1 MMKHY
6 KSFLIT
12 FFLFSSFSQLQVMG
26 EEEQTVV
33 PKPFAEFFS
42 ENMKKTDGTFPV
54 YQEGNRVYME
64 FPRKW
69 NGREIEV
76 SGQIDRGFGMINR
89 SVKSL
94 GVVRLAIPDSMS
106 VEFLQPFYAERIMD
120 RKSTY
125 WDAFRASNVPVAGVE
140 YPAVA
145 ISKVGNPIIDITDVV
160 KGEKEWVS
168 YSQYSEV
175 RSLDPDMSRLN
186 SVQTF
191 LPVKGNVPDREGV
204 ELKLVRYHE
213 AESEQY
219 AFNSMAIILPNGSKP
234 LYLSICIRLLPKED
248 MPIRL
253 AAEGLDI
260 QTIHFKDYSQNPY
273 TVVDDSLVMRLH
285 PNNACTV
292 YVDSLVPNSYKAALQ
307 KGILS
312 WNESLAKAKVKLKI
326 HLNSIKPGIDAASV
340 PFLVSY
346 DMGKVGVS
354 SQKTVHP
361 RTGEILSFRMNI
373 GHDFKKPLSPVEL
386 QKLIHQEFGQVLG
399 LSKVSDDAA
408 QLKALSY
415 LYSAQKSRQVYQDR
429 EIITKK

>member
-1 MMKHY
+1 M
-6 KSFLIT
+6 
-12 FFLFSSFSQLQVMG
+12 FFLFSSFSLLQVMG
-26 EEEQTVV
+26 EEEQIVV

-42 ENMKKTDGTFPV
+42 ENMKKTDGAFPV

>member
-1 MMKHY
+1 M
-6 KSFLIT
+6 
-12 FFLFSSFSQLQVMG
+12 FFLFSSFSLLQVMG

-42 ENMKKTDGTFPV
+42 ENMKKTDGAFPV

-94 GVVRLAIPDSMS
+94 GVVRLVIPDSMS

-168 YSQYSEV
+168 YSQYPDV
-175 RSLDPDMSRLN
+175 RSLVPDMSKLN

-292 YVDSLVPNSYKAALQ
+292 YVDSLIPNSYKAALQ

-312 WNESLAKAKVKLKI
+312 WNESLAKAKVKLRI

>member
-1 MMKHY
+1 M
-6 KSFLIT
+6 

-42 ENMKKTDGTFPV
+42 ENMKKTDGAFPV

-219 AFNSMAIILPNGSKP
+219 AYNSMAIILPNGSKP
-234 LYLSICIRLLPKED
+234 LYLSICIRLLPEED

-253 AAEGLDI
+253 ATEGLDI

-312 WNESLAKAKVKLKI
+312 WNESLAKAKVKLRI

-346 DMGKVGVS
+346 DMGKAGIS

-399 LSKVSDDAA
+399 LSKVSDGAA

>member
-6 KSFLIT
+6 KSFLIM

-33 PKPFAEFFS
+33 PKPFAEFLS

-145 ISKVGNPIIDITDVV
+145 ISQDGNPIIDITDVV

-168 YSQYSEV
+168 YSQYPDV
-175 RSLDPDMSRLN
+175 RSLDPDMSKLN
-186 SVQTF
+186 SVQVIS
-191 LPVKGNVPDREGV
+191 PQKGNSSGREEV
-204 ELKLVRYHE
+204 VLKVVRYHE

-234 LYLSICIRLLPKED
+234 LYLSICIRLLPEED

-253 AAEGLDI
+253 ATEGLDI

-292 YVDSLVPNSYKAALQ
+292 YVDSLVPNKYKEALQ

-312 WNESLAKAKVKLKI
+312 WNESLAKAKVKLRI

>member
-1 MMKHY
+1 M
-6 KSFLIT
+6 
-12 FFLFSSFSQLQVMG
+12 FFLFSSFSLLQVMG
-26 EEEQTVV
+26 EEEQIVV

-42 ENMKKTDGTFPV
+42 ENMKKTDGAFPV

-94 GVVRLAIPDSMS
+94 GVVRLTIPDSMS

-219 AFNSMAIILPNGSKP
+219 AYYSMAIILPNGSKP
-234 LYLSICIRLLPKED
+234 LYLSICIRLLPEED

-312 WNESLAKAKVKLKI
+312 WNESLAKAKVKLRI

>member
-6 KSFLIT
+6 KSFLIM
-12 FFLFSSFSQLQVMG
+12 FFLFSSFSLLQVMG

-42 ENMKKTDGTFPV
+42 ENMKKTDGAFPV
-54 YQEGNRVYME
+54 FQEGNRVYME

-76 SGQIDRGFGMINR
+76 SGQIDCGFGMINR

-145 ISKVGNPIIDITDVV
+145 ISKEGNPIIDITDVV

-219 AFNSMAIILPNGSKP
+219 AYNSMAIILPNGSKP

-253 AAEGLDI
+253 ATEGLDI

-312 WNESLAKAKVKLKI
+312 WNESLAKAKVRLRI
-326 HLNSIKPGIDAASV
+326 HLNSIKSGIDAASV

>member
-1 MMKHY
+1 M
-6 KSFLIT
+6 

-42 ENMKKTDGTFPV
+42 ENMKKTDGAFPV

-94 GVVRLAIPDSMS
+94 GVVRLVIPDSMS

-219 AFNSMAIILPNGSKP
+219 AYNSMAIILPNGSKP
-234 LYLSICIRLLPKED
+234 LYLSICIRLLPEED

-253 AAEGLDI
+253 ATEGLDI

-312 WNESLAKAKVKLKI
+312 WNESLAKAKVKLRI
-326 HLNSIKPGIDAASV
+326 HLNSIKSGIDAASV

-373 GHDFKKPLSPVEL
+373 GHDFKKALSPVEL

>member
-1 MMKHY
+1 M
-6 KSFLIT
+6 

-76 SGQIDRGFGMINR
+76 SGQIDHGFGMINR
-89 SVKSL
+89 SVNSL

-168 YSQYSEV
+168 YSQYTEV

-312 WNESLAKAKVKLKI
+312 WNESLAKAKVKLRI

>member
-1 MMKHY
+1 M
-6 KSFLIT
+6 

-94 GVVRLAIPDSMS
+94 GVVRLSIPDSMS

-219 AFNSMAIILPNGSKP
+219 AYNSMAIILPNGSKP
-234 LYLSICIRLLPKED
+234 LYLSICIRLLPEED

-253 AAEGLDI
+253 ATEGLDI

-312 WNESLAKAKVKLKI
+312 WNESLAKAKVKLRI

>member
-1 MMKHY
+1 M
-6 KSFLIT
+6 

-219 AFNSMAIILPNGSKP
+219 AYNSMAIILPNGSKP

-312 WNESLAKAKVKLKI
+312 WNESLAKAKVKLRI

-361 RTGEILSFRMNI
+361 RTGEILSFRINV

>member
-6 KSFLIT
+6 KSFLIM

-175 RSLDPDMSRLN
+175 RSLDPDMSKLN

-234 LYLSICIRLLPKED
+234 LYLSICIRLLPEED

-312 WNESLAKAKVKLKI
+312 WNESLAKAKVKLRI
-326 HLNSIKPGIDAASV
+326 HLNSIKSGIDAASV

>member
-1 MMKHY
+1 M
-6 KSFLIT
+6 
-12 FFLFSSFSQLQVMG
+12 FFLFSSFSLLQVMG

-33 PKPFAEFFS
+33 PKPFAEFLS
-42 ENMKKTDGTFPV
+42 ENMKKTDGAFPV

-94 GVVRLAIPDSMS
+94 GVVRLVIPDSMS

>member
-1 MMKHY
+1 M
-6 KSFLIT
+6 
-12 FFLFSSFSQLQVMG
+12 FFLFSSFSLLQVMG

-42 ENMKKTDGTFPV
+42 ENMKKTDGAFPV

-94 GVVRLAIPDSMS
+94 GVVRLVIPDSMS

-219 AFNSMAIILPNGSKP
+219 AYNSMAIILPNGSKP
-234 LYLSICIRLLPKED
+234 LYLSICIRLLPEED

-253 AAEGLDI
+253 ATEGLDI

-312 WNESLAKAKVKLKI
+312 WNESLAKAKVKLRI

>member
-6 KSFLIT
+6 KSFLIM

-42 ENMKKTDGTFPV
+42 ENMKKMDGTFPV

-219 AFNSMAIILPNGSKP
+219 AYNSMAIILPNGSKP
-234 LYLSICIRLLPKED
+234 LYLSICIRLLPEED

-312 WNESLAKAKVKLKI
+312 WNESLAKAKVKLRI

>member
-1 MMKHY
+1 M
-6 KSFLIT
+6 

-76 SGQIDRGFGMINR
+76 SGQIDHGFGMINR
-89 SVKSL
+89 SVNSL
-94 GVVRLAIPDSMS
+94 GVVRLSIPDSMT

-219 AFNSMAIILPNGSKP
+219 AYNSMAIILPNGSKP

-312 WNESLAKAKVKLKI
+312 WNESLAKAKVKLRI

-361 RTGEILSFRMNI
+361 RSGEILSFRMNI

>member
-1 MMKHY
+1 M
-6 KSFLIT
+6 
-12 FFLFSSFSQLQVMG
+12 FFLFSSFSLLQVMG
-26 EEEQTVV
+26 EEEQIVV

-42 ENMKKTDGTFPV
+42 ENMKKTDGAFPV

-219 AFNSMAIILPNGSKP
+219 AYNSMAIILPNGSKP
-234 LYLSICIRLLPKED
+234 LYLSICIRLLPEED

-292 YVDSLVPNSYKAALQ
+292 YIDSLVPNSYKAALQ

-312 WNESLAKAKVKLKI
+312 WNESLAKAKVKLRI

>member
-1 MMKHY
+1 M
-6 KSFLIT
+6 

-219 AFNSMAIILPNGSKP
+219 AYNSMAIILPNGSKP
-234 LYLSICIRLLPKED
+234 LYLSICIRLLPEED

-253 AAEGLDI
+253 ATEGLDI

-312 WNESLAKAKVKLKI
+312 WNESLAKAKVKLRI
-326 HLNSIKPGIDAASV
+326 HLNSIKSGIDAASV

-408 QLKALSY
+408 QVNALSY

>member
-1 MMKHY
+1 M
-6 KSFLIT
+6 
-12 FFLFSSFSQLQVMG
+12 FFLFSSFSLLQVMG
-26 EEEQTVV
+26 EEKQTVV

-253 AAEGLDI
+253 ATEGLDI

-312 WNESLAKAKVKLKI
+312 WNESLAKAKVKLRI

-408 QLKALSY
+408 QVNALSY

>member
-1 MMKHY
+1 M
-6 KSFLIT
+6 
-12 FFLFSSFSQLQVMG
+12 FFLFSSFSLLQVMG
-26 EEEQTVV
+26 EEKQTVV

-312 WNESLAKAKVKLKI
+312 WNESLAKAKVKLRI
-326 HLNSIKPGIDAASV
+326 HLNSIKSGIDAASV

>member
-1 MMKHY
+1 M
-6 KSFLIT
+6 
-12 FFLFSSFSQLQVMG
+12 FFLFSSFSLLQVMG
-26 EEEQTVV
+26 EEKQTVV
-33 PKPFAEFFS
+33 PKPFAEFLS
-42 ENMKKTDGTFPV
+42 ENMKKTDGAFPV

-191 LPVKGNVPDREGV
+191 LPVKGNVPDRKGV

-219 AFNSMAIILPNGSKP
+219 AYNSMAIILPNGSKP
-234 LYLSICIRLLPKED
+234 LYLSICIRLLPEED

-253 AAEGLDI
+253 ATEGLDI

-285 PNNACTV
+285 PNNACMV

-312 WNESLAKAKVKLKI
+312 WNESLAKAKVKLRI

-373 GHDFKKPLSPVEL
+373 GHDFKKSFKPVEL

-408 QLKALSY
+408 QLKALFY

>member
-1 MMKHY
+1 M
-6 KSFLIT
+6 

-42 ENMKKTDGTFPV
+42 ENMKKMDGTFPV

-168 YSQYSEV
+168 YSQYPDV

-219 AFNSMAIILPNGSKP
+219 AYNSMAIILPNGSKP
-234 LYLSICIRLLPKED
+234 LYLSICIRLLPEED

-312 WNESLAKAKVKLKI
+312 WNESLAKAKVKLRI

-415 LYSAQKSRQVYQDR
+415 LYSTQKSRQVYQDR

>member
-6 KSFLIT
+6 KSFLIM

-175 RSLDPDMSRLN
+175 RSLDPDMSKLN

-219 AFNSMAIILPNGSKP
+219 AYNSMAIILPNGSKP
-234 LYLSICIRLLPKED
+234 LYLSICIRLLPEKD

-253 AAEGLDI
+253 ATEGLDI

-312 WNESLAKAKVKLKI
+312 WNESLAKAKVKLRI

>member
-1 MMKHY
+1 M
-6 KSFLIT
+6 

>member
-1 MMKHY
+1 M
-6 KSFLIT
+6 

-219 AFNSMAIILPNGSKP
+219 AYNSMAIILPNGSKP
-234 LYLSICIRLLPKED
+234 LYLSICIRLLPEED

-253 AAEGLDI
+253 ATEGLDI

-292 YVDSLVPNSYKAALQ
+292 YVDSLVPNKYKEALQ

-312 WNESLAKAKVKLKI
+312 WNESLAKAKVKLRI

-346 DMGKVGVS
+346 DMGKAGIS

>member
-1 MMKHY
+1 M
-6 KSFLIT
+6 

-42 ENMKKTDGTFPV
+42 ENMKKTDGAFPV

-219 AFNSMAIILPNGSKP
+219 AYNSMAIILPNGSKP
-234 LYLSICIRLLPKED
+234 LYLSICIRLLPEED

-253 AAEGLDI
+253 ATEGLDI

-312 WNESLAKAKVKLKI
+312 WNESLAKANVKLRI

>member
-6 KSFLIT
+6 KSFLIM

-42 ENMKKTDGTFPV
+42 ENMKKTDGAFPV

-76 SGQIDRGFGMINR
+76 SGQINRGFGMINR

-106 VEFLQPFYAERIMD
+106 VEFLLPFYAERIMD

-234 LYLSICIRLLPKED
+234 LYLSICIRLLPEKD

-312 WNESLAKAKVKLKI
+312 WNESLAKAKVKLRI
-326 HLNSIKPGIDAASV
+326 HLNSIKSGIDAASV
-340 PFLVSY
+340 PFLVSF

>member
-6 KSFLIT
+6 KSFLIM

-219 AFNSMAIILPNGSKP
+219 AYNSMAIILPNGSKP
-234 LYLSICIRLLPKED
+234 LYLSICIRLLPEED

-253 AAEGLDI
+253 ATEGLDI

-312 WNESLAKAKVKLKI
+312 WNESLAKAKVKLRI

-408 QLKALSY
+408 QLKALFY

>member
-6 KSFLIT
+6 KSFLIM
-12 FFLFSSFSQLQVMG
+12 FFLFSSFSLLQVMG
-26 EEEQTVV
+26 EEKQTVV

-219 AFNSMAIILPNGSKP
+219 AYNSMAIILPNGSKP
-234 LYLSICIRLLPKED
+234 LYLSICIRLLPEED

-312 WNESLAKAKVKLKI
+312 WNESLAKAKVKLRI

>member
-1 MMKHY
+1 M
-6 KSFLIT
+6 
-12 FFLFSSFSQLQVMG
+12 FFLFSSFSLLQVMG
-26 EEEQTVV
+26 EEKQTVV

-219 AFNSMAIILPNGSKP
+219 AYNSMAIILPNGSKP
-234 LYLSICIRLLPKED
+234 LYLSICIRLLPEED

-312 WNESLAKAKVKLKI
+312 WNESLAKAKVKLRI

>member
-1 MMKHY
+1 M
-6 KSFLIT
+6 

-26 EEEQTVV
+26 EEKEVVV
-33 PKPFAEFFS
+33 PKPYIEFFS
-42 ENMKKTDGTFPV
+42 ENMKKTDGAFPV
-54 YQEGNRVYME
+54 YQVDDRVYME
-64 FPRKW
+64 FPREW
-69 NGREIEV
+69 NGREIEI

-145 ISKVGNPIIDITDVV
+145 ISKEGNPIIDITDVV

-175 RSLDPDMSRLN
+175 RSLDPDMSKLN

-234 LYLSICIRLLPKED
+234 LYLSICLRLLPEED

-253 AAEGLDI
+253 ATEGLDI

-312 WNESLAKAKVKLKI
+312 WNESLAKAKVRLRI
-326 HLNSIKPGIDAASV
+326 HLNSIKSGIDAASV

>member
-1 MMKHY
+1 M
-6 KSFLIT
+6 

-76 SGQIDRGFGMINR
+76 SGQIDHGFGMINR
-89 SVKSL
+89 SVNSL
-94 GVVRLAIPDSMS
+94 GVVRLSIPDSMS

-253 AAEGLDI
+253 ATEGLDI

-312 WNESLAKAKVKLKI
+312 WNESLAKAKVKLRI

-361 RTGEILSFRMNI
+361 RTGEILSFRINI
-373 GHDFKKPLSPVEL
+373 GHDFKKPLSSVEL

-408 QLKALSY
+408 QLKTLSY

>member
-6 KSFLIT
+6 KSFLIM

-191 LPVKGNVPDREGV
+191 LPIKGNVPDREGV

>member
-1 MMKHY
+1 M
-6 KSFLIT
+6 
-12 FFLFSSFSQLQVMG
+12 FFLFSSFSLLQVMG
-26 EEEQTVV
+26 EEKQTVV

>member
-1 MMKHY
+1 M
-6 KSFLIT
+6 

-219 AFNSMAIILPNGSKP
+219 AYNSMAIILPNGSKP
-234 LYLSICIRLLPKED
+234 LYLSICIRLLPEED

-253 AAEGLDI
+253 ATEGLDI

-312 WNESLAKAKVKLKI
+312 WNESLAKANVKLRI
-326 HLNSIKPGIDAASV
+326 HLNSIKSGIDAASV

-386 QKLIHQEFGQVLG
+386 QKLIHQEFCQVLG

>member
-1 MMKHY
+1 M
-6 KSFLIT
+6 
-12 FFLFSSFSQLQVMG
+12 FFLFSSFSLLQVMG

-42 ENMKKTDGTFPV
+42 ENMKKTDGAFPV

-145 ISKVGNPIIDITDVV
+145 ISKEGNPIIDITDVV

-168 YSQYSEV
+168 YSQYTEV

-260 QTIHFKDYSQNPY
+260 QTVHFKDYSQNPY

-312 WNESLAKAKVKLKI
+312 WNESLAKAKVKLRI

-346 DMGKVGVS
+346 DMGKAGIS

-415 LYSAQKSRQVYQDR
+415 LYSTQKSRQVYQDR

>member
-1 MMKHY
+1 M
-6 KSFLIT
+6 
-12 FFLFSSFSQLQVMG
+12 FFLFSFFSQLQVMG

>member
-1 MMKHY
+1 M
-6 KSFLIT
+6 
-12 FFLFSSFSQLQVMG
+12 FFLFSSFSLLQVMG

-42 ENMKKTDGTFPV
+42 ENMKKTDGAFPV

-89 SVKSL
+89 SVNSL
-94 GVVRLAIPDSMS
+94 GVVRLSIPDSMT
-106 VEFLQPFYAERIMD
+106 VVFLQPFYAERIMD

-145 ISKVGNPIIDITDVV
+145 ISKEGNPIIDITDVV

-175 RSLDPDMSRLN
+175 RSLDPDMSKLY

-191 LPVKGNVPDREGV
+191 LPVKGNVPDRVGV

-234 LYLSICIRLLPKED
+234 LYLSICLRLLPKED

-253 AAEGLDI
+253 ATEGLDI

-312 WNESLAKAKVKLKI
+312 WNESLAKAKVKLRI
-326 HLNSIKPGIDAASV
+326 HLNSIKPGIDAATV

-346 DMGKVGVS
+346 DLGKVGVS

>member
-6 KSFLIT
+6 KSFLIM

-253 AAEGLDI
+253 ATEGLDI

-312 WNESLAKAKVKLKI
+312 WNESLAKAKVKLRI

-408 QLKALSY
+408 QVNALSY

>member
-1 MMKHY
+1 M
-6 KSFLIT
+6 

-219 AFNSMAIILPNGSKP
+219 AYNSMAIILPNGSKP
-234 LYLSICIRLLPKED
+234 LYLSICIRLLPEED

-253 AAEGLDI
+253 ATEGLDI

-312 WNESLAKAKVKLKI
+312 WNESLAKAKVKLRI

-373 GHDFKKPLSPVEL
+373 GHDFKKPLSPVVL

>member
-1 MMKHY
+1 M
-6 KSFLIT
+6 

-42 ENMKKTDGTFPV
+42 ENMKKTDGAFPV
-54 YQEGNRVYME
+54 YLEGNRVYME

-76 SGQIDRGFGMINR
+76 SGQINRGFGMINR
-89 SVKSL
+89 SVNSL
-94 GVVRLAIPDSMS
+94 GVVRLSIPDSMT
-106 VEFLQPFYAERIMD
+106 VEFLQPFYTERIMD

-125 WDAFRASNVPVAGVE
+125 WDAFRASNVPVAGEE

-219 AFNSMAIILPNGSKP
+219 AYNSMAIILPNGSKP
-234 LYLSICIRLLPKED
+234 LYLSICIRLLPEED

-253 AAEGLDI
+253 ATEGLDI

-312 WNESLAKAKVKLKI
+312 WNESLAKAKVKLRI

-408 QLKALSY
+408 QLKALFY